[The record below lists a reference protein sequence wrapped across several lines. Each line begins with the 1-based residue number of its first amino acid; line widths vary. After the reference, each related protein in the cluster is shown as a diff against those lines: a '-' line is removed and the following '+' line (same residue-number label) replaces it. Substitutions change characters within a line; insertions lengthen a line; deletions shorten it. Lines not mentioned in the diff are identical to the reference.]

1 VINTRVTNSPSASL
15 DNASVAPSGPMPK
28 DSSAPAT
35 CSLLRLQRGLV
46 ALLYKWATPAQN
58 IRVAELIMAVDGVVC
73 HLPPVL

>member
-1 VINTRVTNSPSASL
+1 
-15 DNASVAPSGPMPK
+15 MPK

-58 IRVAELIMAVDGVVC
+58 VRVAELIMAVDGVVC